1 MTDGAAADA
10 PAKGPTVAAT
20 LVWEG
25 GTLLAARSGA
35 GAMTLDWDGRTAVSP
50 VQTLAIALASCMA
63 ADVALILTRGRH
75 PLRRLSVSLTG
86 ERAARDPR
94 RLLKADI
101 RFEVRGD
108 VPPDKVE
115 RAIALSRETY
125 CSVWHSLARDIELA
139 TSFAVDPAPAP

>member
-10 PAKGPTVAAT
+10 VPKGPAVAAT

-25 GTLLAARSGA
+25 GTLLSARSGQ
-35 GAMTLDWDGRTAVSP
+35 GAVALDWDGKTAVSP

-63 ADVALILTRGRH
+63 ADVVLILTRGRQ
-75 PLRRLSVSLTG
+75 PLRRLAVTLEG

-101 RFEVRGD
+101 RFEVTGD
-108 VPPDKVE
+108 VPADKIE

-125 CSVWHSLARDIELA
+125 CSVWHSLARDIELT
-139 TSFAVDPAPAP
+139 TSFATAPAPAP